1 MRRWFAGR
9 EWRSIVVLIANVI
22 HRRVAEP
29 EANVPTSDLSSPP
42 PSRLEDVARAF
53 EALTLGWGC
62 RCWQPCA
69 ELADLAGAVVALLHD
84 ALVRFAHGVPVAS
97 GNAVADLLHGWGF
110 RLIQPWVRIT
120 ANRGG
125 GLRSRSSPAAGVEV
139 TIDDRPRLPPRVLGQ
154 DQRIDILCWACG
166 SDDLVRDP
174 DAPKSDDIP
183 SLCRNW
189 GMAGTPHST
198 AGLSLMRVGDLDQTP
213 VDSWAYE
220 DPSKPGNTPWREPP
234 HPPRRL
240 DSAARVRAS
249 AWSSPRRCE

>member
-139 TIDDRPRLPPRVLGQ
+139 TIDDRPRLPPRVLGL

-183 SLCRNW
+183 LLCRSW
-189 GMAGTPHST
+189 DGGDAALHGWPVADAGRRLGSDSRRLVGLRRPRASQGTPRGGSHLT
-198 AGLSLMRVGDLDQTP
+198 LLDASIP
-213 VDSWAYE
+213 
-220 DPSKPGNTPWREPP
+220 
-234 HPPRRL
+234 
-240 DSAARVRAS
+240 AARVRAS